1 MKNTLIALFVVIIV
15 GFGVYFLFQSPIAPK
30 SDDKVVV
37 TAPTD
42 DSQKTDTE
50 TVKIEDKSKTV
61 IGKSV
66 EGRDIVAYHY
76 GAGTKEVLFVGG
88 IHGGYSWNTAKVA
101 YEAMEY
107 FKANPTAIP
116 QSLKVT
122 VIPAVNPDGLFDVVA
137 TTEDFKASDVN
148 PSQAVQTAGRFN
160 SNNVDINRNFDCN
173 WKSSAKWQS
182 KTVSGGSAVFSEPES
197 QAIKA
202 YVEGS
207 YPVAVVAWYSS
218 AGGVYSSSCNSGVSA
233 ETKTITNLFADA
245 SGYPA
250 YQSFDVYET
259 TGDMVNWMAKKNIPA
274 ISVLLTN
281 HTDTEWTKNQKGIES
296 LLKYY
301 SK

>member
-1 MKNTLIALFVVIIV
+1 MIPSANHD
-15 GFGVYFLFQSPIAPK
+15 GVFK
-30 SDDKVVV
+30 
-37 TAPTD
+37 
-42 DSQKTDTE
+42 
-50 TVKIEDKSKTV
+50 V
-61 IGKSV
+61 IGK
-66 EGRDIVAYHY
+66 EGRFTVAQ
-76 GAGTKEVLFVGG
+76 V
-88 IHGGYSWNTAKVA
+88 
-101 YEAMEY
+101 
-107 FKANPTAIP
+107 P
-116 QSLKVT
+116 
-122 VIPAVNPDGLFDVVA
+122 
-137 TTEDFKASDVN
+137 SDVT
-148 PSQAVQTAGRFN
+148 PVGLGRLN
-160 SNNVDINRNFDCN
+160 AHGVDLNRNFDCN